1 MNKMVAKG
9 EFAVNLAPLAPM
21 IGKNGVQLG
30 RMSLTKT
37 FSGDLAGQSLGEMLS
52 AGTSVEGSAGYVALE
67 QVEGTLHGKSGS
79 FVLQHYG
86 FMDRGESRLNVE
98 VVPDSGTGQLKGLTG
113 KMNMTVEDGKHLYE
127 FEYAISL

>member
-1 MNKMVAKG
+1 MKMIATG
-9 EFAVNLAPLAPM
+9 EFAVNLAPFASFVE
-21 IGKNGVQLG
+21 GKDGVQLG

-37 FSGDLAGQSLGEMLS
+37 FSGDLAGRSLGEMLS

-67 QVEGTLHGKSGS
+67 QVEGMLHGKSGT

-86 FMDRGESRLNVE
+86 IMNRGEGRLDVE

-113 KMNMTVEDGKHLYE
+113 KMNITIKDGKHLYE
-127 FEYAISL
+127 FEYTLP